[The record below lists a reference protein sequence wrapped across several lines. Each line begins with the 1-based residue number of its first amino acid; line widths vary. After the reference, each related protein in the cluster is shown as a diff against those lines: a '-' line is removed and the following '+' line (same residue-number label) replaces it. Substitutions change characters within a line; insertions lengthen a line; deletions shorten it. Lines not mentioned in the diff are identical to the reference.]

1 MPSFFDDPGSDEDGS
16 LPVSSRAMPPPR
28 RQFAVNAE
36 ASSSRHESLGH
47 DPLAG
52 GGRGSRSFMSRL
64 STSLAGST
72 SPENRFGA
80 KIPSVAAV
88 DELVIEEYEHDN
100 DVKKLGRIWTRE
112 RGTVN
117 IMQWEED
124 VIDVVLDKLEQQVG
138 GDTNGADDSN
148 NSVRSCEGI
157 QRRPRR
163 STSSSC

>member
-1 MPSFFDDPGSDEDGS
+1 
-16 LPVSSRAMPPPR
+16 
-28 RQFAVNAE
+28 
-36 ASSSRHESLGH
+36 
-47 DPLAG
+47 
-52 GGRGSRSFMSRL
+52 MSRL
-64 STSLAGST
+64 STSLAGSM
-72 SPENRFGA
+72 SPENRYDA